1 MRNLGD
7 LSDLY
12 HTEDVILLTE
22 IIESRF
28 QAMQNTYDFNPR
40 KCNSASSMSGCIERE
55 MSKIILTLPTKY
67 EHVEIFE
74 ETVIGG
80 FGCVNTRLAFDTQI
94 LLPNLPDKN
103 NLEENPMNKDFNYKV
118 VYNLKINNEK
128 TKKRVITKI
137 LKLDEN
143 NQYGHGMTKPLPTGC
158 IKDNDDI
165 SWETFNILLESV
177 NFDDKIVHLYIV
189 DIEFDFKNATK
200 REFAYNEIYPPIIE
214 KQKII
219 DPCERSVF
227 QLLEQFVRGENA
239 PKSHRTSAKAHA
251 NFFKKNFL
259 PMYLEDLVFCI
270 KRAGWKVTKIHSHLT
285 FE

>member
-67 EHVEIFE
+67 EHFEIFE
-74 ETVIGG
+74 KFVIGG
-80 FGCVNTRLAFDTQI
+80 FSCVNTRLAFDTQI

-118 VYNLKINNEK
+118 FYNLKINNEK

-165 SWETFNILLESV
+165 SWETFNILLEIV
-177 NFDDKIVHLYIV
+177 NFDDKIGHLYIV
-189 DIEFDFKNATK
+189 DIEFDFKNATE

-227 QLLEQFVRGENA
+227 QLLEQ
-239 PKSHRTSAKAHA
+239 
-251 NFFKKNFL
+251 L
-259 PMYLEDLVFCI
+259 
-270 KRAGWKVTKIHSHLT
+270 
-285 FE
+285 

>member
-1 MRNLGD
+1 
-7 LSDLY
+7 
-12 HTEDVILLTE
+12 
-22 IIESRF
+22 
-28 QAMQNTYDFNPR
+28 
-40 KCNSASSMSGCIERE
+40 MSGCIERE
-55 MSKIILTLPTKY
+55 MPKIILALPAKY

-74 ETVIGG
+74 ETTIGG
-80 FGCVNTRLAFDTQI
+80 FSCVNTRLAFDTQI

-165 SWETFNILLESV
+165 SWETFNILLEIL

-189 DIEFDFKNATK
+189 DIEFDFKDATE
-200 REFAYNEIYPPIIE
+200 REFAYNEIYQPIIE
-214 KQKII
+214 KQKVI
-219 DPCERSVF
+219 DLCERSVF
-227 QLLEQFVRGENA
+227 QLFEQFVKGENA
-239 PKSHRTSAKAHA
+239 PKSYRTSAKAHA
-251 NFFKKNFL
+251 NLFKKNFL
-259 PMYLEDLVFCI
+259 AMYLEDLVFCI
-270 KRAGWKVTKIHSHLT
+270 KRAR
-285 FE
+285 